1 MSPSM
6 KPPSALAI
14 ARLVP
19 LLVPPLLA
27 TPASAEEPS
36 WQPGRHTTSNLP
48 GEVQPRDVP
57 DQDGVYGRFD
67 GDVFLGVGAGV
78 ELDAG
83 VRVGGLVRALF
94 YQSAGVVAGFA
105 QATSSDA
112 SLERVG
118 FVGAELRPLF
128 LPRFAL
134 DLEGMGPFFDLT
146 LDSLSLGAG
155 VCFPAEEAGDAD
167 AALEF
172 SMGLGVPLFLR
183 ANGLW
188 LEARAALRPALSADS
203 GQLFLL
209 LSWYEAIE
217 TAIVR

>member
-1 MSPSM
+1 MM
-6 KPPSALAI
+6 KPSAAFAL
-14 ARLVP
+14 ARLVA
-19 LLVPPLLA
+19 VLA
-27 TPASAEEPS
+27 VSSHARLASAEEPA
-36 WQPGRHTTSNLP
+36 WHPGQRTTSNLA
-48 GEVQPRDVP
+48 GEVQPREVP
-57 DQDGVYGRFD
+57 ADDGVYGRFD
-67 GDVFLGVGAGV
+67 GDVFLGLGAGV

-83 VRVGGLVRALF
+83 VRVGGVARALF
-94 YQSAGVVAGFA
+94 YQSAGIVAGFA
-105 QATSSDA
+105 QAPSSDA
-112 SLERVG
+112 RLERVG

-134 DLEGMGPFFDLT
+134 DLEGMGPLLDLT

-155 VCFPAEEAGDAD
+155 VCFPAEDGSDRH

-209 LSWYEAIE
+209 VSWYEPVE
-217 TAIVR
+217 TAIIR

>member
-1 MSPSM
+1 M
-6 KPPSALAI
+6 KPSSALAI
-14 ARLVP
+14 ARLVACSIVSFRAA
-19 LLVPPLLA
+19 L
-27 TPASAEEPS
+27 ASAEEPA
-36 WQPGRHTTSNLP
+36 WHPGRRTTSDLA
-48 GEVQPRDVP
+48 GEVQPREVP

-67 GDVFLGVGAGV
+67 GDVFLGFGAGV

-83 VRVGGLVRALF
+83 VRVGGMARALF
-94 YQSAGVVAGFA
+94 YQSAGIVGGFA
-105 QATSSDA
+105 QAPSSDA
-112 SLERVG
+112 ALERVG

-134 DLEGMGPFFDLT
+134 DLEGMGPFLDLT

-155 VCFPAEEAGDAD
+155 VCFPAEAGTDRN

-188 LEARAALRPALSADS
+188 LEARAALRPAISADS

-209 LSWYEAIE
+209 LSWYEAVE

>member
-1 MSPSM
+1 MI
-6 KPPSALAI
+6 PPMNFSSALVI
-14 ARLVP
+14 ARLVA
-19 LLVPPLLA
+19 LLA
-27 TPASAEEPS
+27 AWLYPTLAFADEPS
-36 WQPGRHTTSNLP
+36 WHPGQRTTSSLP
-48 GEVQPRDVP
+48 GEVEPRNAP

-78 ELDAG
+78 ELGAG
-83 VRVGGLVRALF
+83 LRVGGVARALF
-94 YQSAGVVAGFA
+94 YQSAGIVAGYA
-105 QATSSDA
+105 QAPSSEA
-112 SLERVG
+112 SLARIG

-134 DLEGMGPFFDLT
+134 DLEGMGPFLDLT
-146 LDSLSLGAG
+146 LDSLSLGTG
-155 VCFPAEEAGDAD
+155 VCFPAEAGGDRD

-172 SMGLGVPLFLR
+172 SMGLGIPLLLR

-188 LEARAALRPALSADS
+188 LEARAALRPALSADA

-217 TAIVR
+217 TALVR

>member
-1 MSPSM
+1 MPPSM

-19 LLVPPLLA
+19 LLIVQLFARL
-27 TPASAEEPS
+27 ASAEEPS
-36 WQPGRHTTSNLP
+36 WHPGRRTTSELP

-83 VRVGGLVRALF
+83 VRVGGVARALF
-94 YQSAGVVAGFA
+94 YQSAGLVAGLA

-112 SLERVG
+112 SLERIG

-134 DLEGMGPFFDLT
+134 DLEGMGPFLDLT

-155 VCFPAEEAGDAD
+155 VCFPAERGSDRD

-172 SMGLGVPLFLR
+172 SMGLGLPLFLR

-209 LSWYEAIE
+209 LSWYEPVE
-217 TAIVR
+217 TALVR

>member
-1 MSPSM
+1 MTPSM
-6 KPPSALAI
+6 KPSSAVAI
-14 ARLVP
+14 ARLVVLSSVP
-19 LLVPPLLA
+19 LHAGV
-27 TPASAEEPS
+27 ASAEEPD
-36 WQPGRHTTSNLP
+36 WHPGRQTTATLP

-57 DQDGVYGRFD
+57 DADGVYGRFD
-67 GDVFLGVGAGV
+67 GDVFLGIGAGV
-78 ELDAG
+78 ELGAG
-83 VRVGGLVRALF
+83 TRVGGVARALF
-94 YQSAGVVAGFA
+94 YQSAGIVAGYA
-105 QATSSDA
+105 HAPSNEA

-134 DLEGMGPFFDLT
+134 DLEGMGPLFDLT

-155 VCFPAEEAGDAD
+155 VCFPAEDGSDRK

-209 LSWYEAIE
+209 LGWYEAIE
-217 TAIVR
+217 TTLIR

>member
-1 MSPSM
+1 MFPSM
-6 KPPSALAI
+6 KPSSALAI

-19 LLVPPLLA
+19 WLVVAFHSRL
-27 TPASAEEPS
+27 ASAEEPT
-36 WQPGRHTTSNLP
+36 WHPGRRTTSNLA
-48 GEVQPRDVP
+48 GEVQPREVP

-83 VRVGGLVRALF
+83 VRVGGVARALF
-94 YQSAGVVAGFA
+94 YQSAGLVAGYA
-105 QATSSDA
+105 QAPSSDA
-112 SLERVG
+112 SLERIG

-134 DLEGMGPFFDLT
+134 DLEGMGPLLDLT
-146 LDSLSLGAG
+146 FDSLSLGAG
-155 VCFPAEEAGDAD
+155 VCFPAEAGSDRN